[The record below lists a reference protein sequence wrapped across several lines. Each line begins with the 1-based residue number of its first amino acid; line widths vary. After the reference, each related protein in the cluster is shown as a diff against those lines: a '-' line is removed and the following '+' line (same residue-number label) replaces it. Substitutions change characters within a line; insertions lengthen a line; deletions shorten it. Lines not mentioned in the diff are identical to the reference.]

1 MQGRVFS
8 FIFSAAMLV
17 SPLALIISGP
27 FADRFGIQIMFM
39 IAGGT
44 CMLMGAA
51 GFLIPDVMDFEN
63 SSKDKVA
70 HAAVEPS

>member
-1 MQGRVFS
+1 
-8 FIFSAAMLV
+8 
-17 SPLALIISGP
+17 
-27 FADRFGIQIMFM
+27 MFM